1 MPASRSTS
9 RSTRSAPPAPARR
22 PYWPFVLAAVV
33 VVMVAAVAAAPASL
47 ATQFLPP
54 RMHAE
59 GLTGTLWHGSTEHLS
74 FDGRP
79 AGALEWQLD
88 PAALLRLRLDL
99 SLRWVLGA
107 FSAHG
112 LAAIGRSGM
121 TVTALRGGGPIEDL
135 ATLGVPAGWHGA
147 GDIEVERAATDFTRI
162 TALTGRLT
170 VTDLAATNLARG
182 SPLGNYVLNFPPDA
196 VDARGT
202 VVGGL
207 DDAGGPLAMHGT
219 VSLTPLQHTGMLSVT
234 LLERPDASDALR
246 KELAQL
252 ASMRGRDREGRI
264 PVDLEFSY

>member
-1 MPASRSTS
+1 
-9 RSTRSAPPAPARR
+9 
-22 PYWPFVLAAVV
+22 
-33 VVMVAAVAAAPASL
+33 MVAAVAAAPASL

-121 TVTALRGGGPIEDL
+121 TVTALHGGGPIEDL
-135 ATLGVPAGWHGA
+135 ASLGVPAGWHGS
-147 GDIEVERAATDFTRI
+147 GDIDIEDAATDFARI
-162 TALTGRLT
+162 TALTGRLS
-170 VTDLAATNLARG
+170 VSDLASADLAGG
-182 SPLGNYVLNFPPDA
+182 SPLGNYVLLFSPGA
-196 VDARGT
+196 VDAQGT
-202 VVGGL
+202 VAGAL
-207 DDAGGPLAMHGT
+207 DDAGGPLAVHGT
-219 VSLTPLQHTGMLSVT
+219 VSLTPLQQTGVLSLT
-234 LLERPDASDALR
+234 LLERPAASDALR
-246 KELAQL
+246 KQLEQL
-252 ASMRGRDREGRI
+252 AGMRGRDRDGRI